1 LDEQDNQNDNVEEK
15 MSKSLFLTLFLYDQ
29 KYQTKLKPTGKILI
43 GTFLQE
49 YKNCTMGSLSFEE
62 FLRGCMLLESDDVKD
77 QIKLIFR
84 LVNMK
89 NRDKIKKTDIEK
101 FLKTLQKTGNLTAL
115 KNRESEEP
123 SEEIPIED
131 FSFDQNGF
139 ISEDEVIEEMFK
151 NDSYTKFISCFK
163 SEHATNEFK
172 LAAIVDKIMKLN
184 LWFKRNKLL
193 ATRLG

>member
-1 LDEQDNQNDNVEEK
+1 MLVK
-15 MSKSLFLTLFLYDQ
+15 MFRK
-29 KYQTKLKPTGKILI
+29 
-43 GTFLQE
+43 E
-49 YKNCTMGSLSFEE
+49 YKNCTIGDLSFEE
-62 FLRGCMLLESDDVKD
+62 FLRGCKLLESDDVKD
-77 QIKLIFR
+77 QIKLMFQLI
-84 LVNMK
+84 NMK
-89 NRDKIKKTDIEK
+89 KNEKIKKKEIAK
-101 FLKTLQKTGNLTAL
+101 FLRTLRLTGTLLDAENTTS
-115 KNRESEEP
+115 NESTDEML
-123 SEEIPIED
+123 IQN

-139 ISEDEVIEEMFK
+139 ISEDEVIDEMFK